1 MRILPVRWQARGA
14 LERIVSERHYVT
26 GFCVVMSVRSVCL
39 PPPTIGVGMVGI
51 SRPRKKTEEVF

>member
-1 MRILPVRWQARGA
+1 MRWQARGA
-14 LERIVSERHYVT
+14 LERKVSSRHYVT